1 MNKIKQFLLDL
12 RSPEMY
18 GHAVSNEVRKE
29 ATKLLTEIDNM
40 KHDSCFKH
48 DDWLDSMVPGA
59 TMETLETEIFDLK
72 NKVEDLNEELMSMQY
87 DIEYYEDFAGEVRKF
102 MTTSTDPRAAK
113 FLEEFNTAWI
123 GVTHG

>member
-1 MNKIKQFLLDL
+1 MNNNLKQFLLDL

-18 GHAVSNEVRKE
+18 GHAVSSEVRQQ
-29 ATKLLTEIDNM
+29 ATQLLSEIDNM
-40 KHDSCFKH
+40 KY
-48 DDWLDSMVPGA
+48 DDWLSSKVPGV
-59 TMETLETEIFDLK
+59 TIESLETEIFDLK

-102 MTTSTDPRAAK
+102 MTTSSDPRAAK
-113 FLEEFNTAWI
+113 FMEEFNAAWI

>member
-1 MNKIKQFLLDL
+1 MNKIRQFLIDL

-18 GHAVSNEVRKE
+18 GHAVTNEVRIE
-29 ATKLLTEIDNM
+29 VTKLLTEMDNM
-40 KHDSCFKH
+40 KH
-48 DDWLDSMVPGA
+48 DDWLDSLVPGV
-59 TMETLETEIFDLK
+59 TIESLETEIFDLK
-72 NKVEDLNEELMSMQY
+72 NKVEDLNEELMSIQY

>member
-1 MNKIKQFLLDL
+1 MNNKIKQFLLDL

-18 GHAVSNEVRKE
+18 GHAVSSEVRQQ
-29 ATKLLTEIDNM
+29 ATQLLTEMETM
-40 KHDSCFKH
+40 KY
-48 DDWLDSMVPGA
+48 DDWLSSKVPGA

-72 NKVEDLNEELMSMQY
+72 NKVEDLTEELMSMQY

-102 MTTSTDPRAAK
+102 MTTSSDPRAAK

-123 GVTHG
+123 GITHG